1 MKISNLLPIIV
12 FSTGIALVSG
22 CGTTINH
29 ATPLTKEQILLEP
42 DVKSKEPVVFP
53 KALEEVR
60 QAGLRSLV
68 AVGCEVKTEEPL
80 FLAGFRPHKMGLFVG
95 SGGET
100 VKIFLYPQ
108 AVDITH
114 IWVDTDL
121 SFVGMAGQQ
130 SWDRQVFESMTNI
143 LNQPTSGVI
152 K

>member
-1 MKISNLLPIIV
+1 MKTKRLFTIIAL
-12 FSTGIALVSG
+12 STGIALLSG

-29 ATPLTKEQILLEP
+29 STPLTKEQILLEP
-42 DVKSKEPVVFP
+42 DVKGKDPVVFQ
-53 KALEEVR
+53 KGLEEVR

-100 VKIFLYPQ
+100 VKVFLYPES
-108 AVDITH
+108 VDMTH
-114 IWVDTDL
+114 VWVDTDL

-130 SWDRQVFESMTNI
+130 SWNRQVFESMTNI
-143 LNQPTSGVI
+143 LNTPKIEGA